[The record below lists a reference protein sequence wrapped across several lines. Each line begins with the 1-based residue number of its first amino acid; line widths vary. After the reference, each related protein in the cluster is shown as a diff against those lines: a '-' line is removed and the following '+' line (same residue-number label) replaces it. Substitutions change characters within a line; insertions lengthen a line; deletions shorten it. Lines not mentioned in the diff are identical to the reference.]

1 MGSYVKQLKSA
12 GLSSCETQIWLL
24 LFPWFQR
31 GMYCYAEEVN
41 CSWNLLLWVVEEKK
55 IIKKKICIYTYMHQ
69 TDHIASDF
77 VDFSYFGVFYT
88 LCLLMQ
94 DCHSCIPLNL
104 SVKPCMLELSIWEEI
119 LSAGNNWIPA
129 TWLITVDLP
138 RVFNCIPHH
147 PVLSPTE
154 IIFSSCLLKPS
165 KFFFCKLQFDTDTWK
180 AAQKQEQRQ
189 KWEKKK
195 RSIGIYRSG

>member
-1 MGSYVKQLKSA
+1 
-12 GLSSCETQIWLL
+12 
-24 LFPWFQR
+24 
-31 GMYCYAEEVN
+31 
-41 CSWNLLLWVVEEKK
+41 
-55 IIKKKICIYTYMHQ
+55 MHQ

-138 RVFNCIPHH
+138 RVFNCAPHH

-165 KFFFCKLQFDTDTWK
+165 KFFFLQAPIWYRYMKSSTETGTE
-180 AAQKQEQRQ
+180 AEMR
-189 KWEKKK
+189 KKK
-195 RSIGIYRSG
+195 KEALAFIEVEKWKTSKHGYES